1 MSTPNFSKNFA
12 LSPLFEPSHPAVVD
26 PTHTLNRSMCLQLRE
41 SLGPFRP
48 HLISPFSRRAQIRFL
63 HIHAWI
69 QMTPPCEGARTDGDD
84 FEHTGTRSCSQT
96 RSVYVRYQS
105 AFPRGDGD
113 SQMTLRAQSCFWRAA
128 QVNTSAVSCS
138 SLMA

>member
-26 PTHTLNRSMCLQLRE
+26 PTHSQSFHVFTTPRVPRAVPSASYLSILATRAN
-41 SLGPFRP
+41 SL
-48 HLISPFSRRAQIRFL
+48 L